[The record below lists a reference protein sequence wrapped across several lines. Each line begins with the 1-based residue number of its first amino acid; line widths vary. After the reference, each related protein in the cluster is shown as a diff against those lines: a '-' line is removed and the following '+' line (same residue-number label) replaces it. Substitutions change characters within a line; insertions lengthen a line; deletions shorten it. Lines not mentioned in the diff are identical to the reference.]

1 MARLPAQLRTTT
13 YAPCSFGGRIPSTNP
28 PPVAHNLPHSARV
41 VATELRQLVERLM
54 GVAYMPGTEIE
65 RLVEEQAFE
74 LNTVIVL
81 NRKVRR
87 RVLPPPPIYLSP
99 HANHHSL

>member
-1 MARLPAQLRTTT
+1 
-13 YAPCSFGGRIPSTNP
+13 
-28 PPVAHNLPHSARV
+28 

-81 NRKVRR
+81 NRKVR
-87 RVLPPPPIYLSP
+87 
-99 HANHHSL
+99 